1 MLFLVNYMSYCLAI
15 KVNEGLVF
23 ASDSRTN
30 AGLDNVNTY
39 SKMFTYNVGD
49 RAFVIL
55 TAGNLATSQAVYH
68 QLEKDLN
75 SENPEINLNLCEDIE
90 AAAQYIGRLSVSS
103 SNQSLE
109 VQNQSS
115 LMGSFFIL
123 GGQIKDQEPN
133 LLLIYPEGNFIYV
146 SNEQP
151 YLQIGETKYGKPI
164 LDRMINKNTPIGDS
178 ARVALLSLDST
189 MRSDLT
195 VGPPIDFVVYK
206 KDQMHLDYQGRYKLK
221 SPYFKEMSDTWA
233 QKLSDAIDTLPKFE
247 WEEEDQTN

>member
-1 MLFLVNYMSYCLAI
+1 MSIACYFLVNYMSYCLAI

-68 QLEKDLN
+68 QLEKDIN
-75 SENPEINLNLCEDIE
+75 SDNPEINLNLCEDIE

-109 VQNQSS
+109 VQIS
-115 LMGSFFIL
+115 LL
-123 GGQIKDQEPN
+123 
-133 LLLIYPEGNFIYV
+133 
-146 SNEQP
+146 
-151 YLQIGETKYGKPI
+151 
-164 LDRMINKNTPIGDS
+164 
-178 ARVALLSLDST
+178 
-189 MRSDLT
+189 
-195 VGPPIDFVVYK
+195 
-206 KDQMHLDYQGRYKLK
+206 
-221 SPYFKEMSDTWA
+221 
-233 QKLSDAIDTLPKFE
+233 
-247 WEEEDQTN
+247 

>member
-1 MLFLVNYMSYCLAI
+1 MSYCLAI

-23 ASDSRTN
+23 VSDSRTN

-75 SENPEINLNLCEDIE
+75 APNPEINLNLCEDLE
-90 AAAQYIGRLSVSS
+90 AVAAYIGQLSIAS

-109 VQNQSS
+109 VQSQSS
-115 LMGSFFIL
+115 LMGSNFIL
-123 GGQIKDQEPN
+123 GGQIRNQDPN
-133 LLLIYPEGNFIYV
+133 ILMIYPEGNYIYA
-146 SNEQP
+146 SSERP

-206 KDQMHLDYQGRYKLK
+206 KDQMHLDYQGRSKLK
-221 SPYFKEMSDTWA
+221 SPYFKELSDTWA
-233 QKLSDAIDTLPKFE
+233 QKLSEAVHSLPKFD
-247 WEEEDQTN
+247 WEEDI

>member
-1 MLFLVNYMSYCLAI
+1 MSYCLAI

-49 RAFVIL
+49 RALVIL

-75 SENPEINLNLCEDIE
+75 APNPEINLNLCEDLE
-90 AAAQYIGRLSVSS
+90 AVAAYIGQLSIAS

-109 VQNQSS
+109 VQSQSS
-115 LMGSFFIL
+115 LMGSNFIL
-123 GGQIKDQEPN
+123 GGQIKNQDPN
-133 LLLIYPEGNFIYV
+133 ILMIYPEGNYIYA
-146 SNEQP
+146 SSERP
-151 YLQIGETKYGKPI
+151 FLQIGETKYGKPI

-206 KDQMHLDYQGRYKLK
+206 KDQMHLDYQGRYRLK
-221 SPYFKEMSDTWA
+221 SPYFKELSDTWA
-233 QKLSDAIDTLPKFE
+233 QKLSEAVHSLPQFD
-247 WEEEDQTN
+247 WEEDI

>member
-1 MLFLVNYMSYCLAI
+1 MSYCLAI

-49 RAFVIL
+49 RALVIL

-75 SENPEINLNLCEDIE
+75 APNPEINLNLCEDLE
-90 AAAQYIGRLSVSS
+90 AVAAYIGQLSIAS

-109 VQNQSS
+109 VQSQSS
-115 LMGSFFIL
+115 LMGSNFIL
-123 GGQIKDQEPN
+123 GGQIRNQDPN
-133 LLLIYPEGNFIYV
+133 ILMIYPEGNYIYA
-146 SNEQP
+146 SSERP
-151 YLQIGETKYGKPI
+151 FLQIGETKYGKPI

-206 KDQMHLDYQGRYKLK
+206 KDQMHLDYQGRYRLK
-221 SPYFKEMSDTWA
+221 SPYFKELSDTWA
-233 QKLSDAIDTLPKFE
+233 QKLSEAVHSLPKFD
-247 WEEEDQTN
+247 WEEDI

>member
-1 MLFLVNYMSYCLAI
+1 MSYCLAI

-75 SENPEINLNLCEDIE
+75 APDPEINLNLCEDLE
-90 AAAQYIGRLSVSS
+90 AVAAYIGQLSVAS

-109 VQNQSS
+109 VQSQSS
-115 LMGSFFIL
+115 LMGSNFIL
-123 GGQIKDQEPN
+123 GGQIKNQDPN
-133 LLLIYPEGNFIYV
+133 ILMIYPEGNYIYA
-146 SNEQP
+146 SSERP
-151 YLQIGETKYGKPI
+151 FLQIGETKYGKPI
-164 LDRMINKNTPIGDS
+164 LDRMINKNTAIGDS

-221 SPYFKEMSDTWA
+221 SPYFKELSDTWA
-233 QKLSDAIDTLPKFE
+233 QKLSEAVHSLPKFD
-247 WEEEDQTN
+247 WEEDI

>member
-1 MLFLVNYMSYCLAI
+1 MSYCLAI

-49 RAFVIL
+49 RALVIL

-75 SENPEINLNLCEDIE
+75 APNPEINLNLCEDLE
-90 AAAQYIGRLSVSS
+90 AVAAYIGQLSIAS

-109 VQNQSS
+109 VQSQSS
-115 LMGSFFIL
+115 LMGSNFIL
-123 GGQIKDQEPN
+123 GGQIRNQDPN
-133 LLLIYPEGNFIYV
+133 ILMIYPEGNYIYA
-146 SNEQP
+146 SSERP
-151 YLQIGETKYGKPI
+151 FLQIGETKYGKPI

-221 SPYFKEMSDTWA
+221 SPYFKELSDTWA
-233 QKLSDAIDTLPKFE
+233 QKLSEGVHSLPKFD
-247 WEEEDQTN
+247 WEEDI

>member
-1 MLFLVNYMSYCLAI
+1 MSYCLAI

-49 RAFVIL
+49 RALVIL

-75 SENPEINLNLCEDIE
+75 APNPEINLNLCEDLE
-90 AAAQYIGRLSVSS
+90 AVAAYIGQLSIAS

-109 VQNQSS
+109 VQSQSS
-115 LMGSFFIL
+115 LMGSNFIL
-123 GGQIKDQEPN
+123 GGQIRNQDPN
-133 LLLIYPEGNFIYV
+133 ILMIYPEGNYIYA
-146 SNEQP
+146 SSERP
-151 YLQIGETKYGKPI
+151 FLQIGETKYGKPI

-206 KDQMHLDYQGRYKLK
+206 KDQMHLDYQGRYRLK
-221 SPYFKEMSDTWA
+221 SPYFKELSDTWA
-233 QKLSDAIDTLPKFE
+233 QKLSEAVHSLPQFD
-247 WEEEDQTN
+247 WEEDI

>member
-1 MLFLVNYMSYCLAI
+1 MSYCLAI

-49 RAFVIL
+49 RALVIL

-75 SENPEINLNLCEDIE
+75 APNPEINLNLCEDLE
-90 AAAQYIGRLSVSS
+90 AVAAYIGQLSIAS

-109 VQNQSS
+109 VQSQSS
-115 LMGSFFIL
+115 LMGSNFIL
-123 GGQIKDQEPN
+123 GGQIKNQDPN
-133 LLLIYPEGNFIYV
+133 ILMIYPEGNYIYA
-146 SNEQP
+146 SSERP
-151 YLQIGETKYGKPI
+151 FLQIGETKYGKPI

-221 SPYFKEMSDTWA
+221 SPYFKELSDTWA
-233 QKLSDAIDTLPKFE
+233 QKLSEVVHSLPKFD
-247 WEEEDQTN
+247 WEEDI

>member
-1 MLFLVNYMSYCLAI
+1 MSYCLAI

-49 RAFVIL
+49 RALVIL

-75 SENPEINLNLCEDIE
+75 APNPEINLNLCEDLE
-90 AAAQYIGRLSVSS
+90 AVAAYIGQLSIAS

-109 VQNQSS
+109 VQSQSS
-115 LMGSFFIL
+115 LMGSNFIL
-123 GGQIKDQEPN
+123 GGQIRNQDPN
-133 LLLIYPEGNFIYV
+133 ILMIYPEGNYIYA
-146 SNEQP
+146 SSERP
-151 YLQIGETKYGKPI
+151 FLQIGETKYGKPI

-206 KDQMHLDYQGRYKLK
+206 KDQMHLNYQGRYRLK
-221 SPYFKEMSDTWA
+221 SPYFKELSDTWA
-233 QKLSDAIDTLPKFE
+233 QKLSEAVHSLPQFD
-247 WEEEDQTN
+247 WEEDI

>member
-1 MLFLVNYMSYCLAI
+1 MSYCLAI

-75 SENPEINLNLCEDIE
+75 APNPEINLNLCEDLE
-90 AAAQYIGRLSVSS
+90 AVAAYIGQLSIAS

-109 VQNQSS
+109 VQSQSS
-115 LMGSFFIL
+115 LMGSNFIL
-123 GGQIKDQEPN
+123 GGQIRNQDPN
-133 LLLIYPEGNFIYV
+133 ILMIYPEGNYIYA
-146 SNEQP
+146 SSERP
-151 YLQIGETKYGKPI
+151 FLQIGETKYGKPI

-221 SPYFKEMSDTWA
+221 SPYFKELSDTWA
-233 QKLSDAIDTLPKFE
+233 RKLSEAVHSLPKFD
-247 WEEEDQTN
+247 WEEDI

>member
-1 MLFLVNYMSYCLAI
+1 MSYCVAI

-75 SENPEINLNLCEDIE
+75 SPNPEINLNLCEDLE
-90 AAAQYIGRLSVSS
+90 AVAAYIGQLSIASF
-103 SNQSLE
+103 NQSLE
-109 VQNQSS
+109 VQSQSS
-115 LMGSFFIL
+115 LMGSNFIL
-123 GGQIKDQEPN
+123 GGQIKNQDPN
-133 LLLIYPEGNFIYV
+133 ILMIYPEGNYIYA
-146 SNEQP
+146 SSERP
-151 YLQIGETKYGKPI
+151 FLQIGETKYGKPI

-221 SPYFKEMSDTWA
+221 SPYFKELSDTWA
-233 QKLSDAIDTLPKFE
+233 QKLSESVHSLPKFD
-247 WEEEDQTN
+247 WEEDI

>member
-1 MLFLVNYMSYCLAI
+1 MSYCLAI

-23 ASDSRTN
+23 ASDSRTK
-30 AGLDNVNTY
+30 AELDNVNTY

-75 SENPEINLNLCEDIE
+75 APDPEINLNLCEDLE
-90 AAAQYIGRLSVSS
+90 AVAAYIGQLSVAS

-109 VQNQSS
+109 VQSQSS
-115 LMGSFFIL
+115 LMGSNFIL
-123 GGQIKDQEPN
+123 GGQIKNQDPN
-133 LLLIYPEGNFIYV
+133 ILMIYPEGNYIYA
-146 SNEQP
+146 SSERP
-151 YLQIGETKYGKPI
+151 FLQIGETKYGKPI

-221 SPYFKEMSDTWA
+221 SPYFKELSDTWA
-233 QKLSDAIDTLPKFE
+233 QKLSEAVHSLPKFD
-247 WEEEDQTN
+247 WEEDI

>member
-1 MLFLVNYMSYCLAI
+1 MSYCLAI

-75 SENPEINLNLCEDIE
+75 APNPEINLNLCEDLE
-90 AAAQYIGRLSVSS
+90 AVAAYIGQLSIAS

-109 VQNQSS
+109 VQSQSS
-115 LMGSFFIL
+115 LMGSNFIL
-123 GGQIKDQEPN
+123 GGQIRNQDPN
-133 LLLIYPEGNFIYV
+133 ILMIYPEGNYIYA
-146 SNEQP
+146 SSERP
-151 YLQIGETKYGKPI
+151 FLQIGETKYGKPI

-221 SPYFKEMSDTWA
+221 SPYFKELSDTWA
-233 QKLSDAIDTLPKFE
+233 QKLSEVVHSLPKFD
-247 WEEEDQTN
+247 WEEDI

>member
-1 MLFLVNYMSYCLAI
+1 MHVLVGGHMSYCLAI

-30 AGLDNVNTY
+30 AGLDNINTY

-75 SENPEINLNLCEDIE
+75 ADNPEMNLNLCEDIE

-115 LMGSFFIL
+115 MLGSFFIL

-133 LLLIYPEGNFIYV
+133 LLLIYPEGNFI
-146 SNEQP
+146 
-151 YLQIGETKYGKPI
+151 
-164 LDRMINKNTPIGDS
+164 
-178 ARVALLSLDST
+178 
-189 MRSDLT
+189 
-195 VGPPIDFVVYK
+195 
-206 KDQMHLDYQGRYKLK
+206 
-221 SPYFKEMSDTWA
+221 
-233 QKLSDAIDTLPKFE
+233 
-247 WEEEDQTN
+247 

>member
-1 MLFLVNYMSYCLAI
+1 MSYCLAI

-75 SENPEINLNLCEDIE
+75 APNPEINLNLCEDLE
-90 AAAQYIGRLSVSS
+90 AVAAYIGQLSIAS

-109 VQNQSS
+109 VQSQSS
-115 LMGSFFIL
+115 LMGSNFIL
-123 GGQIKDQEPN
+123 GGQIRNQDPN
-133 LLLIYPEGNFIYV
+133 ILMIYPEGNYIYA
-146 SNEQP
+146 SSERP
-151 YLQIGETKYGKPI
+151 FLQIGETKYGKPI

-221 SPYFKEMSDTWA
+221 SPYFKELSDTWA
-233 QKLSDAIDTLPKFE
+233 QKLSESVHSLPKFD
-247 WEEEDQTN
+247 WEEDI

>member
-1 MLFLVNYMSYCLAI
+1 MSYCLAI

-75 SENPEINLNLCEDIE
+75 APNPEINLNLCEDLE
-90 AAAQYIGRLSVSS
+90 AVAAYIGQLSIAS

-109 VQNQSS
+109 VQSQSS
-115 LMGSFFIL
+115 LMGSNFIL
-123 GGQIKDQEPN
+123 GGQIRNQDPN
-133 LLLIYPEGNFIYV
+133 ILMIYPEGNYIYA
-146 SNEQP
+146 SSERP
-151 YLQIGETKYGKPI
+151 FLQIGETKYGKPI

-221 SPYFKEMSDTWA
+221 SPYFKELSDTWA
-233 QKLSDAIDTLPKFE
+233 QKLSEAVHSLPRFD
-247 WEEEDQTN
+247 WEEDI

>member
-1 MLFLVNYMSYCLAI
+1 MSYCLAI

-49 RAFVIL
+49 RALVIL

-75 SENPEINLNLCEDIE
+75 APNPEINLNLCEDLE
-90 AAAQYIGRLSVSS
+90 AVAAYIGQLSIAS

-109 VQNQSS
+109 VQSQSS
-115 LMGSFFIL
+115 LMGSNFIL
-123 GGQIKDQEPN
+123 GGQIRNQDPN
-133 LLLIYPEGNFIYV
+133 ILMIYPEGNYIYA
-146 SNEQP
+146 SSERP
-151 YLQIGETKYGKPI
+151 FLQIGETKYGKPI

-221 SPYFKEMSDTWA
+221 SPYFKELSDTWA
-233 QKLSDAIDTLPKFE
+233 QKLSEVVHSLPKFD
-247 WEEEDQTN
+247 WEEDI

>member
-1 MLFLVNYMSYCLAI
+1 MSYCLAI

-30 AGLDNVNTY
+30 AGLDNINTY

-75 SENPEINLNLCEDIE
+75 APDPEINLNLCEDLE
-90 AAAQYIGRLSVSS
+90 AVAAYIGQLSVAS

-109 VQNQSS
+109 VQSQSS
-115 LMGSFFIL
+115 LMGSNFIL
-123 GGQIKDQEPN
+123 GGQIKNQDPN
-133 LLLIYPEGNFIYV
+133 ILMIYPEGNYIYA
-146 SNEQP
+146 SSERP
-151 YLQIGETKYGKPI
+151 FLQIGETKYGKPI

-221 SPYFKEMSDTWA
+221 SPYFKELSDTWA
-233 QKLSDAIDTLPKFE
+233 QKLSEAVHSLPKFD
-247 WEEEDQTN
+247 WEEDI

>member
-1 MLFLVNYMSYCLAI
+1 MSYCLAI

-75 SENPEINLNLCEDIE
+75 APNPEINLNLCEDLE
-90 AAAQYIGRLSVSS
+90 AVAAYIGQLSVAS

-109 VQNQSS
+109 VQSQSS
-115 LMGSFFIL
+115 LMGSNFIL
-123 GGQIKDQEPN
+123 GGQIKNQDPN
-133 LLLIYPEGNFIYV
+133 ILMIYPEGNYIYA
-146 SNEQP
+146 SSESP
-151 YLQIGETKYGKPI
+151 FLQIGETKYGKPI

-221 SPYFKEMSDTWA
+221 SPYFKELSETWA
-233 QKLSDAIDTLPKFE
+233 QKLSEAVHSLPQFD
-247 WEEEDQTN
+247 WEEDI

>member
-1 MLFLVNYMSYCLAI
+1 MSYCLAI

-75 SENPEINLNLCEDIE
+75 APDPEINLNLCEDLE
-90 AAAQYIGRLSVSS
+90 AVAAYIGQLSVAS

-109 VQNQSS
+109 VQSQSS
-115 LMGSFFIL
+115 LMGSNFIL
-123 GGQIKDQEPN
+123 GGQIKNQDPN
-133 LLLIYPEGNFIYV
+133 ILMIYPEGNYIYA
-146 SNEQP
+146 SSERP
-151 YLQIGETKYGKPI
+151 FLQIGETKYGKPI

-221 SPYFKEMSDTWA
+221 SPYFKELSDTWA
-233 QKLSDAIDTLPKFE
+233 QKLSEAIHSLPQFD
-247 WEEEDQTN
+247 WEEDI

>member
-1 MLFLVNYMSYCLAI
+1 MSYCLAI

-49 RAFVIL
+49 RALVIL

-75 SENPEINLNLCEDIE
+75 APNPEINLNLCEDLE
-90 AAAQYIGRLSVSS
+90 AVAAYIGQLSIAS

-109 VQNQSS
+109 VQSQSS
-115 LMGSFFIL
+115 LMGSNFIL
-123 GGQIKDQEPN
+123 GGQIKNQDPN
-133 LLLIYPEGNFIYV
+133 ILMIYPEGNYIYA
-146 SNEQP
+146 SSERP
-151 YLQIGETKYGKPI
+151 FLQIGETKYGKPI

-221 SPYFKEMSDTWA
+221 SPYFKELSDTWA
-233 QKLSDAIDTLPKFE
+233 QKLSEAVHSLPKFD
-247 WEEEDQTN
+247 WEEDI